1 MPRTSRALLLALVL
15 PALAGPA
22 LPSAALAQDG
32 EEISRISDSRVEEA
46 SGLAISRQHED
57 LAYTIND
64 GDDGVI
70 YAVRLSTGEVVGTTK
85 VQARLEDTE
94 SLRIDG
100 KNRMWL
106 SDLGD
111 NDQERDDA
119 ALYRFREPGP
129 GDHAVSP
136 KRFPVSFEGGPADI
150 ESLMVHPTTGR
161 MFVAS
166 RNEKGLGKLYAL
178 PKKVV
183 ANGDN
188 RAKDLGKSTPVD
200 TSDATFSLTGAQA
213 LLRTGEAVHVFDP
226 KTWTEVERLDVPPVK
241 NGESIDV
248 EPGGKS
254 FVIGSEGDDSP
265 LIRVAWSEEAGAEGT
280 ATPTPAP
287 TEEPTDD
294 VAAEESEGVTV
305 PVWAL
310 VVGGVVVAGLL
321 AGAAAWA
328 ARRGKD

>member
-1 MPRTSRALLLALVL
+1 MVAMPPAIRPLAVLLAL
-15 PALAGPA
+15 ALVA
-22 LPSAALAQDG
+22 LPVSATAQDG
-32 EEISRISDSRVEEA
+32 EEVSRISDSRVEEA
-46 SGLAISRQHED
+46 SGLAISPKHDD

-64 GDDGVI
+64 GDDGVV
-70 YAVRLSTGEVVGTTK
+70 YAVKISTGEVVGTTK
-85 VQARLEDTE
+85 VRAKLEDTE

-100 KNRMWL
+100 KGRMWL

-129 GDHAVSP
+129 GQHTVSP

-150 ESLMVHPTTGR
+150 ESLMVHPETNR
-161 MFVAS
+161 MFVAT
-166 RNEKGLGKLYAL
+166 RNEKGPGRLYAL
-178 PKKVV
+178 PEKLV

-188 RAKDLGKSTPVD
+188 RATDLDKETPVD
-200 TSDATFSLTGAQA
+200 TSDATFAWSGTKA

-226 KTWTEVERLDVPPVK
+226 GTWTEIERLDVPPVE

-248 EPGGKS
+248 EPGGTS
-254 FVIGSEGDDSP
+254 FLIGSEGDDSP
-265 LIRVAWSEEAGAEGT
+265 LIRVAWSEDGEAEP
-280 ATPTPAP
+280 TPTPTP
-287 TEEPTDD
+287 TPGGDPEDD
-294 VAAEESEGVTV
+294 VAAEESDGVNV

-321 AGAAAWA
+321 AAAAAWA
-328 ARRGKD
+328 ARRGQA